1 MIVSSTHQSVD
12 SRIPVAGRN
21 AAIVV
26 FNTPGRRGC
35 PLKADRDGSYAGRF
49 VGPVSVAQTSHEIV
63 VTRDGRPLTGVEVC
77 VNTEMIGMTGM
88 GYSATAQERSP
99 GHYAVPFRFGMAG
112 DYRTSIVAKEIDKE
126 IGIPLT
132 VEVDGGMSMDGP

>member
-1 MIVSSTHQSVD
+1 MRRLGVV
-12 SRIPVAGRN
+12 VAIALAGFI

-49 VGPVSVAQTSHEIV
+49 VGPVSVADTSHEII
-63 VTRDGRPLTGVEVC
+63 VTRDGSPLTGVEVC
-77 VNTEMIGMTGM
+77 VNTEMVGMTGM

-112 DYRTSIVAKEIDKE
+112 DYRTNIVAKEIGRE

-132 VEVDGGMSMDGP
+132 VKVAGGMTMDGQP

>member
-1 MIVSSTHQSVD
+1 MRRLGV
-12 SRIPVAGRN
+12 VAAIALAGFI

-49 VGPVSVAQTSHEIV
+49 VGAVSVADTSHEIV
-63 VTRDGRPLTGVEVC
+63 VTRNGRPLTGVEVC

-112 DYRTSIVAKEIDKE
+112 DYRTSIVAKDVGGE

-132 VEVDGGMSMDGP
+132 VKVGGGMSMDGP

>member
-1 MIVSSTHQSVD
+1 MRRLGVV
-12 SRIPVAGRN
+12 VAVALAAFI

-49 VGPVSVAQTSHEIV
+49 VGPVSVADTSHEIV
-63 VTRDGRPLTGVEVC
+63 VTRDGRPLTGIEVC
-77 VNTEMIGMTGM
+77 VNTEMVGMTGM

-99 GHYAVPFRFGMAG
+99 GHYAVPFRFGMEG
-112 DYRTSIVAKEIDKE
+112 DYRTNIVAKEIGGE

-132 VEVDGGMSMDGP
+132 VKVGGGMNMDGP